1 MAVCLPTVVG
11 GQMARAVSRSIG
23 SNHLTTETKAT
34 TIVNE
39 QIVSVQSQALL
50 TDGQPELQLIKV
62 QVPGRW
68 LRLLPALAGIGY
80 GIAWVAGLA
89 AWPSN
94 LAIDASKREIVSLYA
109 AHTSQARAQY
119 LLVEGLAGLLLG
131 IVLFFCIR
139 HLDRGNRV
147 TRSSA
152 AMGGGVVVGISLLQ
166 CLLGLFLVS
175 STSKGYLGQSG
186 DIYQLINRLDGL
198 KQLLLSVCIVV
209 VGVLLR
215 STSNYPLWL
224 GRTTVVLAV
233 ALVPSGLA
241 YLLLRN
247 VLAGTT
253 YVSLPLLILWVAGTG
268 IWLGAENRR
277 GLHAGRLQGSPG
289 P

>member
-1 MAVCLPTVVG
+1 MAHHFRNSQPSPVP
-11 GQMARAVSRSIG
+11 SRP
-23 SNHLTTETKAT
+23 
-34 TIVNE
+34 
-39 QIVSVQSQALL
+39 QSKPAQQSAQSRIA
-50 TDGQPELQLIKV
+50 GCQPEVHQIKM

-68 LRLLPALAGIGY
+68 FKFLPSLAGVGY

-94 LAIDASKREIVSLYA
+94 LTIDASKREIVSLYA
-109 AHTSQARAQY
+109 AHMSQARAQY
-119 LLVEGLAGLLLG
+119 LLVEGLAGVLLG
-131 IVLFFCIR
+131 IVLFFCRR
-139 HLDRGNRV
+139 HMARCNRIW
-147 TRSSA
+147 TSGA
-152 AMGGGVVVGISLLQ
+152 AMAGGVVVGISLLQ

-186 DIYQLINRLDGL
+186 DIYQLVNRLDGL
-198 KQLLLSVCIVV
+198 KQLLLSACVVV

-224 GRTTVVLAV
+224 GRTTVVLGV

-241 YLLLRN
+241 YLLLWN

-253 YVSLPLLILWVAGTG
+253 FVSLPLLILWVVGTG
-268 IWLGAENRR
+268 IWLGAENQRA
-277 GLHAGRLQGSPG
+277 LHAGRLRGSPG